1 MKKLISILIL
11 ILIMSFVRA
20 QDTISISWIEISEKS
35 LDENLQLQLANK
47 ETEIAQAE
55 LLAARAMYLH
65 NITASYSFMHTNNP
79 LNAFGF
85 KLNQMRNVI
94 EVDNAD
100 LVRQSYG
107 ITVRK

>member
-55 LLAARAMYLH
+55 LLAARAMYLP
-65 NITASYSFMHTNNP
+65 NITASYSFMHPNNP

-85 KLNQMRNVI
+85 KLTQSLIVI
-94 EVDNAD
+94 ELFN
-100 LVRQSYG
+100 LHLINQLYE
-107 ITVRK
+107 I